1 MIIDFSIENFL
12 SFKEQQT
19 LSFVAEPPYDI
30 HPEHLLDT
38 PEKDL
43 KLLKTIVI
51 YGANASGKSNF
62 LSAIHFLKQLILNS
76 AENKPD
82 EKFDLIPFLLDKE
95 LKNSATSF
103 DINFFCN
110 EIRYNYS
117 LVLDKSQVFHEHLNY
132 YPKKY
137 KKNIFSRD
145 LNNLGEYEYS
155 IGTDLKPKRIYE
167 DTALKTLPNVLF
179 LSKMVQENSQ
189 FLKPIYDWF
198 SNTLSEQFSLED
210 TAKSIHSDENFKK
223 RFLKFLENQDIDIVD
238 INV

>member
-137 KKNIFSRD
+137 KKIFSA
-145 LNNLGEYEYS
+145 E
-155 IGTDLKPKRIYE
+155 I
-167 DTALKTLPNVLF
+167 
-179 LSKMVQENSQ
+179 
-189 FLKPIYDWF
+189 
-198 SNTLSEQFSLED
+198 
-210 TAKSIHSDENFKK
+210 
-223 RFLKFLENQDIDIVD
+223 
-238 INV
+238 